1 MAMRQSVSFLFFAL
15 AACAS
20 PPGSAPAAA
29 TAGETAMTP
38 SIAGTKWYVPIQ
50 GEAADRPR
58 LEFMADG
65 RLGGYSGCNSVSGTW
80 RMEGGAVHLGP
91 LIMTKRAC
99 PGERDEMERRFLQA
113 VNAQARFSIEGGRL
127 IAEAPGGRLELTRDA
142 GT

>member
-1 MAMRQSVSFLFFAL
+1 
-15 AACAS
+15 
-20 PPGSAPAAA
+20 
-29 TAGETAMTP
+29 MTP
-38 SIAGTKWYVPIQ
+38 SIAGTKWFVPTQ
-50 GEAADRPR
+50 GDAADRPR

-65 RLGGYSGCNSVSGTW
+65 RLGGYSGCNAVSGTW
-80 RMEGGAVHLGP
+80 RMEDGALRLGP

-127 IAEAPGGRLELTRDA
+127 VAQGASGARLDLTRDA